1 MYTTFFSIG
10 FAFAKLCH
18 SKGARVI
25 LGDLKLTKEAEE
37 FAATAD
43 SNIVFEKCDVSSWGD
58 LHNLIS
64 ASVKKFGD
72 VPDVYA
78 PIV

>member
-1 MYTTFFSIG
+1 MSTISSIG

-18 SKGARVI
+18 TKGARVI
-25 LGDLKLTKEAEE
+25 LGDLKLTQEAEE
-37 FAATAD
+37 YDAKD
-43 SNIVFEKCDVSSWGD
+43 KSNIIFEKCDVTSWDD

-72 VPDVYA
+72 VPDIYA